1 MDLIEKNNIKLEP
14 ESIKEKNE
22 IVSNNFHINDI
33 EIYNKIFFALA
44 KQGNTKK
51 IFQLFEKIR
60 KDNTENSVNLQLNL
74 SSYAAALQSLGNN
87 LYNSP
92 QLDFNS
98 IRSDIERT
106 VYNIK
111 KKNVFKFL
119 IKLAWS
125 LNN

>member
-1 MDLIEKNNIKLEP
+1 LDLIEKNNIKLEP

-119 IKLAWS
+119 IKLA
-125 LNN
+125 